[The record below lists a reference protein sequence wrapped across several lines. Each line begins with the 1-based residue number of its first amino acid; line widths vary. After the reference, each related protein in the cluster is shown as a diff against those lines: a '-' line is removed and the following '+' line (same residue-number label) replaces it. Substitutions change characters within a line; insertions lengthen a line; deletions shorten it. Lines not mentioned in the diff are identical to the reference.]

1 MACFAVIAPWDRWAA
16 LGVRQGLL
24 ISAVTRAA
32 GASPEIGVDMGDP
45 GDA

>member
-1 MACFAVIAPWDRWAA
+1 M
-16 LGVRQGLL
+16 
-24 ISAVTRAA
+24 TRAA